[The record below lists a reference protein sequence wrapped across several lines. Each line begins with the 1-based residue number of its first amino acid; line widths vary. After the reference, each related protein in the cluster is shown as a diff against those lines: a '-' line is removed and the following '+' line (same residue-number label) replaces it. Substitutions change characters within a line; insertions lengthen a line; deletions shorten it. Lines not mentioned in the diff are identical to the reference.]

1 MIIITIVFGIDFGS
15 HLKTN
20 FISMSIVFGIDFG
33 SHVKPNLII
42 LSIVFGIG
50 FGSLFE
56 AKKFVKKHENPR
68 WHQIAP
74 KIDPKIHTR
83 NDHLFDYPKID
94 FQTILGPKLNFRL
107 PTSNF
112 GS

>member
-1 MIIITIVFGIDFGS
+1 MIIITIVFRIDFGS

-56 AKKFVKKHENPR
+56 AKKFVKTTMKIPDGTKSLQKSIQKSTQEMIIFLIIPR
-68 WHQIAP
+68 SIF
-74 KIDPKIHTR
+74 KG
-83 NDHLFDYPKID
+83 FG
-94 FQTILGPKLNFRL
+94 GPN
-107 PTSNF
+107 
-112 GS
+112 

>member
-56 AKKFVKKHENPR
+56 AKEFANKNVKIPDGTKSLQKSTQKMIIFLIIPR
-68 WHQIAP
+68 LIFKRFWAP
-74 KIDPKIHTR
+74 
-83 NDHLFDYPKID
+83 N
-94 FQTILGPKLNFRL
+94 
-107 PTSNF
+107 
-112 GS
+112 